1 MRKRIIATI
10 LSGVVILYTGCGY
23 TTDND
28 TTTAKEDI
36 TTEEITTTQE
46 ITTTEK
52 ITENNETTTKEFDY
66 SKIVDNFEDFDI
78 NASRINVPED
88 KIIEGYD
95 FSEDVFI
102 GDSRTEGLTAY
113 AVLTTSTVL
122 ATRGLMASSA
132 LTNKFIDM
140 GNNQK
145 GTIIDYLRKHRFRK
159 AYIMLGLN
167 ELGCVVDTYISS
179 YKTLIDEIREIDPNM
194 EIYILPVI
202 PMVEERTDEVYN
214 NEIIATFNKE
224 IKKMCDEMKL
234 PLINISAALVNEEGT
249 LPEEFSRD
257 GIHLNTKGL
266 TRMVNYLILATQN

>member
-1 MRKRIIATI
+1 MVATI
-10 LSGVVILYTGCGY
+10 LAGVVILNTGCGN

-28 TTTAKEDI
+28 TTTTKNSTTTEDSTTMEEI
-36 TTEEITTTQE
+36 TTTEEITTNNIEDT
-46 ITTTEK
+46 TTTE
-52 ITENNETTTKEFDY
+52 IDY
-66 SKIVDNFEDFDI
+66 SKVVDNFKDFDI

-132 LTNKFIDM
+132 LTNKFIDV
-140 GNNQK
+140 GNNEK
-145 GTIIDYLRKHRFRK
+145 STIIDYLKEHKFRK

-167 ELGCVVDTYISS
+167 ELGCVIDTYVSS
-179 YKTLIDEIREIDPNM
+179 YKMLIDEIREVNPDI

-214 NEIIATFNKE
+214 NEIIAIFNEELKKICAEKE
-224 IKKMCDEMKL
+224 V
-234 PLINISAALVNEEGT
+234 PFINVSAALINEEGT
-249 LPEEFSRD
+249 LPEELSRD